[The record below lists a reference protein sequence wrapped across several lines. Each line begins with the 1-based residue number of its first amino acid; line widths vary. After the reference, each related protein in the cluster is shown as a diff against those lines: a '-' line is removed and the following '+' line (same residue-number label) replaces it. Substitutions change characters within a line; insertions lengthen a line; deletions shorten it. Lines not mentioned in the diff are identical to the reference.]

1 MHALHRVSEARPV
14 DHSAKLSDHFHRHLE
29 GEIAVNDSQRR
40 EAHQLRYEVYCTE
53 RGYEDS
59 ARFSDGLEKDEFD
72 MYSVQSLV
80 RSRSSGIA
88 AGVVRLILPNSLR
101 PDSLL
106 PIEVNCGHSFN
117 RAVLDDF
124 EFKRTAIAEVSRFA
138 VSSGLIAKAGA
149 QAGNPSIQEEFSQ
162 YLPHIALG
170 LIAMLFVTSVQHQI
184 THWYAAMEPSLSR
197 LLSRSGVDFTPI
209 GPVVDYHGK
218 RQPMIA
224 NVRDLLGNIYHKRH
238 EFFQLI
244 EHLGGVP
251 SDFVGDMHSV
261 QLYKPRQR
269 AVYGGVSS

>member
-1 MHALHRVSEARPV
+1 MHALHRISETRLV
-14 DHSAKLSDHFHRHLE
+14 DNSTTLSDHFHRHLE

-40 EAHQLRYEVYCTE
+40 EAHQLRYEIYCME

-72 MYSVQSLV
+72 LHSVQSLV

-101 PDSLL
+101 PNSLL

-138 VSSGLIAKAGA
+138 VSSQLIAKAGG
-149 QAGNPSIQEEFSQ
+149 QAGNVSIQEEASQ
-162 YLPHIALG
+162 YLPHISLG

-197 LLSRSGVDFTPI
+197 LLSRSGVEFTSI

-224 NVRDLLGNIYHKRH
+224 NVRDLLGNIYHKRYG
-238 EFFQLI
+238 FFQLI
-244 EHLGGVP
+244 EQLGGVP
-251 SDFVGDMHSV
+251 SDFVGGMHF
-261 QLYKPRQR
+261 P
-269 AVYGGVSS
+269 AVIQASAESCMR

>member
-1 MHALHRVSEARPV
+1 MHALHRISETRPV
-14 DHSAKLSDHFHRHLE
+14 DNSTTLSDHFHRHLE

-40 EAHQLRYEVYCTE
+40 EAHQLRYEIYCME

-72 MYSVQSLV
+72 LHSVQSLV
-80 RSRSSGIA
+80 RTRSSGIA
-88 AGVVRLILPNSLR
+88 AGIVRLILPNSLR

-138 VSSGLIAKAGA
+138 VSSRLIAKAGG
-149 QAGNPSIQEEFSQ
+149 QAGNVSLQEEVSQ
-162 YLPHIALG
+162 YLPHISLG

-197 LLSRSGVDFTPI
+197 LLSRSGVDFTSI

-224 NVRDLLGNIYHKRH
+224 NVRDLLGNIYHKRY

-244 EHLGGVP
+244 EQLGGVP
-251 SDFVGDMHSV
+251 SDFVGGMHSV

-269 AVYGGVSS
+269 AVYGEVL

>member
-1 MHALHRVSEARPV
+1 V
-14 DHSAKLSDHFHRHLE
+14 DNSTTLSDHFHKHLE

-40 EAHQLRYEVYCTE
+40 EAHQLRYEIYCME

-72 MYSVQSLV
+72 LHSVQSLV
-80 RSRSSGIA
+80 RTRSSGIA
-88 AGVVRLILPNSLR
+88 AGIVRLILPNSLR

-138 VSSGLIAKAGA
+138 VSSRLIAKAGEQVRNIPISGA
-149 QAGNPSIQEEFSQ
+149 QAGNVSIQEEVSQ
-162 YLPHIALG
+162 YLPHISLG
-170 LIAMLFVTSVQHQI
+170 LIAMLFATSVQHQI

-197 LLSRSGVDFTPI
+197 LLSRSGVEFTPI

-224 NVRDLLGNIYHKRH
+224 NVRDLLDNIYHKRH

-244 EHLGGVP
+244 EQLGGVP
-251 SDFVGDMHSV
+251 SDFVGGMHSV

-269 AVYGGVSS
+269 AVYGEVL